1 MFSDGKR
8 DELSEKLLQNEALFE
23 TSINER
29 DTLYDE
35 IRTPEIS
42 DESEL
47 SGIMRNYRRN
57 PPIELSDDQ
66 IFEQYQS
73 IRPFKFTERKSIWQH

>member
-8 DELSEKLLQNEALFE
+8 DELSENLLQNEALFD
-23 TSINER
+23 TSINGR

-35 IRTPEIS
+35 LRTPEIS

-47 SGIMRNYRRN
+47 TGILRNYRRN
-57 PPIELSDDQ
+57 PPIELTEDQ

-73 IRPFKFTERKSIWQH
+73 IRPFEFTKR